1 MQYTNEILAEH
12 LGKKYN
18 EKAEYIIETHCGAA
32 TRVLAGKFKV
42 VGEVPDFSLNEKGT
56 MVVLECVKADA
67 LVDRTIAAPVRG
79 IVGQKSAATLNED
92 TPQSTPGN
100 RPEAVMTPV
109 GESKPLP
116 APEAKKETIQTEAV
130 EEPPK
135 AKTKTKPVPA
145 PKVVHK
151 HTLTKKAPIV
161 HKGRPIG
168 GKKK

>member
-12 LGKKYN
+12 LGKKFN
-18 EKAEYIIETHCGAA
+18 ADAEYIIETHRGAA
-32 TRVLAGKFKV
+32 TRVLAGKFKI

-79 IVGQKSAATLNED
+79 IVGQKAAATSVD
-92 TPQSTPGN
+92 QTPPP
-100 RPEAVMTPV
+100 PEPVVHAETATMTPV
-109 GESKPLP
+109 GEAKPLP
-116 APEAKKETIQTEAV
+116 TEEKV
-130 EEPPK
+130 EPPK
-135 AKTKTKPVPA
+135 AETKPVPA

-151 HTLTKKAPIV
+151 HTPAKRVSTATDRGGKPL
-161 HKGRPIG
+161 G